1 LVIKEESPRNTS
13 ARPVG
18 TPSLTEVDQAIGRSQ
33 SYFRRC
39 QYTDGYWWGEVES
52 NNTMEAEYLLLSYF
66 LGRVDRERWRKAA
79 NYILSK
85 QRQDGSWGQ
94 YYGSPGDVSTSVEC
108 YFALK
113 LAGYSPDA
121 ESLRK
126 AREFILSRGGVS
138 QVRVFTKIWLSL
150 FGQWDWK
157 GTPNM
162 PPELILLPPCF
173 PFNIYEF
180 SSWAR
185 PTIVPLLIVLT
196 EHPVC
201 QVPDWANIDEL
212 YPRPR
217 SETDYSLP
225 KPHSRWG
232 WARLLYHL
240 DRLVGRYQ
248 KLPIHPFRGLAE
260 RKVEQWVLSRQEV
273 DGSWAGIQPPSV
285 YSLIALHHLGYP
297 PHHPVI
303 EKGFFGFERFAV
315 EDEDTLSLQG
325 CISPVWDTC
334 LVQLA
339 LLESGMA
346 PDDPVIRRSARWLLD
361 QQILT
366 SGDWQVR
373 ARNAEP
379 GGWAFEFHN
388 SLYPDIDDAAVVIM
402 SLQLADLGPKDEPR
416 KAEAIRRGAAWLV
429 ALQSQ
434 GGGWAAFDKNNTR
447 RYLNRLPF
455 SDFGEVLDPPSADV
469 TAHVLECLGKL
480 GYSHHYAPLCW
491 GYDFI
496 RREQEKDGS
505 WFGRWGVNYIY
516 GIGAVLPALAA
527 IGEDMGQPYIRQ
539 AVNWLVNHQNADGG
553 WGESC
558 GSYVD
563 PNLHGVGPSTASQ
576 TAWALLG
583 LLAAGEA
590 DHPATQRGVRYLI
603 NTQKEDGT
611 WDEPYFTGTGF
622 PGYGVGERLKKS
634 PKPGERGYQGLEMGA
649 GFMINYH
656 MYRNCWPLLALGRY
670 RKMTVQNNGLSW
682 ADNLGAAA
690 PAISTE
696 GRKKKRGNMKT
707 KSFCLQL
714 TTHKAPEF
722 IDITN
727 WVCQCVAQA
736 KVINGFV
743 VVYSK
748 HTTAAIKINENE
760 PLLIEDMTNFLE
772 RICPRHGEYHHNN
785 FEIRTVNMN
794 LDESPNGHAHLQ
806 HLMLGCSETIPL
818 IDGMMQFGR
827 YQSIFFIEL
836 DHPRPREV
844 MVQIVGE

>member
-1 LVIKEESPRNTS
+1 LVIKEERAGYGRSVEASS
-13 ARPVG
+13 A
-18 TPSLTEVDQAIGRSQ
+18 TELDQAIERSQ

-39 QYTDGYWWGEVES
+39 QYTDGYWWGHLES
-52 NNTMEAEYLLLSYF
+52 NNTMEAEYLFLSYF
-66 LGRVDRERWRKAA
+66 LGRVDREKWRKVA

-85 QRQDGSWGQ
+85 QRADGSWGQ

-113 LAGYSPDA
+113 LAGHSPDS
-121 ESLRK
+121 EPLRK
-126 AREFILSRGGVS
+126 AREFILAGGGVPR
-138 QVRVFTKIWLSL
+138 VRVFTKIWLSL

-162 PPELILLPPCF
+162 PPEMMLLPSWV

-185 PTIVPLLIVLT
+185 PTVVPLLIVLT

-201 QVPDWANIDEL
+201 PVPEWANIDEL
-212 YPRPR
+212 YPKPR
-217 SETDYSLP
+217 SEIDYSLP
-225 KPHSRWG
+225 KPHSPWG
-232 WARLLYHL
+232 WARLIYHL
-240 DRLVGRYQ
+240 DRLMGLYQ
-248 KLPIHPFRGLAE
+248 KFPVHPFRGLAE
-260 RKVEQWVLSRQEV
+260 RKVEEWVLARQEV
-273 DGSWAGIQPPSV
+273 DGSWAGIQPPWV

-297 PHHPVI
+297 PHHPAI
-303 EKGFFGFERFAV
+303 EKGFAGFEKFAV
-315 EDEDTLSLQG
+315 EGEDTLSIQA

-346 PDDPVIRRSARWLLD
+346 PDDPVIRRSGRWLLD
-361 QQILT
+361 QQILI

-373 ARNAEP
+373 AKDVEP

-388 SLYPDIDDAAVVIM
+388 SLYPDIDDASIVVM
-402 SLQLADLGPKDEPR
+402 SLLQADLGPKDEPR
-416 KAEAIRRGAAWLV
+416 KAEAIRRGVDWMV

-434 GGGWAAFDKNNTR
+434 EAGWAAFDKDNTS
-447 RYLNRLPF
+447 RYLTRLPF
-455 SDFGEVLDPPSADV
+455 SDFGDVLDPPSADV
-469 TAHVLECLGKL
+469 TAHVLEMLGRL
-480 GYSHHYAPLCW
+480 GYTRQYPPLGR

-496 RREQEKDGS
+496 RREQEDDGS

-527 IGEDMGQPYIRQ
+527 IGEDMSQPYIRR
-539 AVNWLVNHQNADGG
+539 AVAWLLQHQNSDGG

-563 PNLHGVGPSTASQ
+563 PNLRGVGPSTASQ
-576 TAWALLG
+576 TAWALMG

-590 DHPATQRGVRYLI
+590 DHPATRRGVGYLV
-603 NTQKEDGT
+603 NTQKEDGA
-611 WDEPYFTGTGF
+611 WDEPYYTGTGF
-622 PGYGVGERLKKS
+622 PGYGVGERLKKP
-634 PKPGERGYQGLEMGA
+634 PKPGQQRYQGLEMGA

-670 RKMTVQNNGLSW
+670 RKMTTSNNVHNGT
-682 ADNLGAAA
+682 GGVEAAA
-690 PAISTE
+690 PAISTD
-696 GRKKKRGNMKT
+696 GRKKRGNMKT

-714 TTHKAPEF
+714 TTQKAPEF
-722 IDITN
+722 IDITS
-727 WVCQCVAQA
+727 WVCQCVAKS
-736 KVINGFV
+736 KVANGFV

-760 PLLIEDMTNFLE
+760 PLLIQDMTNFLE
-772 RICPRHGEYHHNN
+772 RICPRQAEYHHNN

-794 LDESPNGHAHLQ
+794 PDESPNGHAHLQ
-806 HLMLGCSETIPL
+806 HLMLGCSETVPL
-818 IDGMMQFGR
+818 IDGIMQFGR